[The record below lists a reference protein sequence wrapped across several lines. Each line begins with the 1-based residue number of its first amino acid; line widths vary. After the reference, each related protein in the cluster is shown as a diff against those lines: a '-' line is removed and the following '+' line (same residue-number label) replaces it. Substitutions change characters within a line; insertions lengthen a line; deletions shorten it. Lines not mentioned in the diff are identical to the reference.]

1 MKYIISYQGDKVGV
15 GLLDAYTAQEDINLA
30 HNLFNTHVNNSYYNG
45 VLNFPRIKSFYR
57 FLIHKYIFEFLRLN
71 NNYSQALKAA
81 SNRARSVINNEV
93 KYENFLPQIYHHN
106 EQTRGRVFKWHHPL
120 DANKKL

>member
-57 FLIHKYIFEFLRLN
+57 FLIHKNLFADWGIDTKYSTQLKEAANKARITINKEVGYRNFMIEISKSDETYQAYRL
-71 NNYSQALKAA
+71 ALK
-81 SNRARSVINNEV
+81 
-93 KYENFLPQIYHHN
+93 
-106 EQTRGRVFKWHHPL
+106 
-120 DANKKL
+120 